1 MRTQRNFGGNMALS
15 AYKDLPTDFKL
26 ILNLLLLL
34 FAMTCSA
41 LAQQQGASSAAAS
54 RARYLSEMGSLPAS
68 REVAVEEFVNYHR
81 HQIGSPRAGE
91 AVALDVRWGN
101 DQAPGPGHESVL
113 QIGFSTAL
121 ATDRQ
126 QLRPVNLALVI
137 DKSGSMGEGD

>member
-1 MRTQRNFGGNMALS
+1 MSLSTYKNLS
-15 AYKDLPTDFKL
+15 AGSKV
-26 ILNLLLLL
+26 ILSLLLLL
-34 FAMTCSA
+34 FALTDSA

-121 ATDRQ
+121 ATDDR
-126 QLRPVNLALVI
+126 
-137 DKSGSMGEGD
+137 KSVVSIWRW